1 MRASSGKQLSLLFI
15 SGLTLLAYLA
25 LYHARSLDDD
35 RLTGWGW
42 CFHGGVAVS
51 VFAAVAVGTVVSYLF
66 AAAQMRIRYKP
77 AVLFVLAFAASSFFW
92 PEPEVIVDASR
103 YFTQAKHLELYG
115 IRYFLEEWGR
125 EIEVWT
131 DMPLVPFLYGV
142 IFRVFGEVRVYVQMF
157 TSVLFASSVVLTYLA
172 GKELWDEEVGFYGG
186 LFLLG
191 TPYLYT
197 QVPLML
203 VDIPSTFFLIL
214 AVYLVIRALKRGGAT
229 VLFAGF
235 AIFLAFFSK
244 YSTWLMLS
252 VIGVIAA
259 VYMTEGPTKNSG
271 RRELFSRLGYIVLCA
286 VVPIGVVFLYKF
298 SVFSEQI
305 QLLIAYQKPGLKRW
319 GESFLSTFL
328 FQIHPFVT
336 ALALFSVYAAARNKD
351 GKYIIVAWLVVLIV
365 LLQIKRIRY
374 SIMVFPML
382 SLAASYGLCAIKDA
396 GVRRGIAACA
406 MTSSFAVAL
415 LAYLPFLQTVSA
427 VNIKEAGT
435 FLNGTREPNVEVFTL
450 TSAGP
455 PLNPAVS
462 VPLLDIFTDKHIVY
476 DYRNALSPADR
487 AAIAASSLR
496 FTLEYRNPSYY
507 LSGVQPESD
516 ASVAVI
522 SESPHDPL
530 PPEIGEK
537 LTGYRLVRSFGSS
550 ERIFRYQTSVRIYE
564 KKADLR

>member
-1 MRASSGKQLSLLFI
+1 MRSPSKNQLRLFFI
-15 SGLTLLAYLA
+15 SGLTLLTYLA

-35 RLTGWGW
+35 RLTRWGW
-42 CFHGGVAVS
+42 CFHGRVAAS
-51 VFAAVAVGTVVSYLF
+51 VFVGIAIGVVVSYFL
-66 AAAQMRIRYKP
+66 AAAPIRIRHRP
-77 AVLFVLAFAASSFFW
+77 AVLFVLAFIASSFFW

-103 YFTQAKHLELYG
+103 YFTQAKHFELYG
-115 IRYFLEEWGR
+115 IRYFIEEWGR

-131 DMPLVPFLYGV
+131 DMPLVPFLYGI
-142 IFRVFGEVRVYVQMF
+142 IFRVIGEVRVYVQMF
-157 TSVLFASSVVLTYLA
+157 TSALFASTILLTYLA

-191 TPYLYT
+191 MPYLYT

-203 VDIPSTFFLIL
+203 VDVPSAFFLML
-214 AVYLVIRALKRGGAT
+214 AVYLVIRALKQGGAT

-259 VYMTEGPTKNSG
+259 VYMTEEPTKNSG
-271 RRELFSRLGYIVLCA
+271 RREMFYRIGYIVLCA
-286 VVPIGVVFLYKF
+286 VVPIVVVFLYKF
-298 SVFSEQI
+298 GVFSEQMH
-305 QLLIAYQKPGLKRW
+305 LLIAYQKPGLKRW

-336 ALALFSVYAAARNKD
+336 ALALFSVYAAARKKD
-351 GKYIIVAWLVVLIV
+351 RKYIIIVWLVALIV

-382 SLAASYGLCAIKDA
+382 SLAASYGLCAIKEA

-406 MTSSFAVAL
+406 VTSSFAVAL

-435 FLNGTREPNVEVFTL
+435 FLNETKEPNVEVFTL
-450 TSAGP
+450 TSAGTP
-455 PLNPAVS
+455 VNPAVS
-462 VPLLDIFTDKHIVY
+462 VPLLDMFTDKHIVY

-496 FTLEYRNPSYY
+496 FTLEYRNPPYY
-507 LSGVQPESD
+507 LCGIQPENDFS
-516 ASVAVI
+516 AAVI
-522 SESPHDPL
+522 SERVSDPL
-530 PPEIGEK
+530 PPEVSEK
-537 LTGYRLVRSFGSS
+537 LTGFRLVKSFGTS
-550 ERIFRYQTSVRIYE
+550 ERIFRYQTSVRVY
-564 KKADLR
+564 KKIEGGK